1 MKKNIVT
8 GLHRPWVHPLWI
20 VAPASILI
28 FAMGWSNFGTVAGIV
43 GGVGGLAWVLILA
56 GVVKL
61 AQRSEKLA
69 GLLSTI
75 VVLAVGATLFLTM
88 GGGVYEYMLM
98 HKALEV
104 SPEWITTITSGPLG
118 EQVILYFIIFNSLL
132 EIFLVPLALLLN
144 WNMPGRRR
152 FVLAACLIF
161 YAIRIWTYLYF
172 APQYF
177 DFGEMAFSE
186 QFIEDLTAR
195 MSIDNIRFVIQT
207 LEATL
212 FFRAALGSPIP
223 LSAVDRN
230 QLQGN

>member
-8 GLHRPWVHPLWI
+8 GLQRPWFSPLWI
-20 VAPASILI
+20 LAPASMII
-28 FAMGWSNFGTVAGIV
+28 FAMGWSNFGSTAGIIGGFGGLLWILALAGIV
-43 GGVGGLAWVLILA
+43 RLM
-56 GVVKL
+56 
-61 AQRSEKLA
+61 QRSEKLTA
-69 GLLSTI
+69 ALSAI
-75 VVLAVGATLFLTM
+75 VVLGAGAILFLTM

-186 QFIEDLTAR
+186 QFIKDLTAR

-207 LEATL
+207 MEATL
-212 FFRAALGSPIP
+212 FFRAALGSTST
-223 LSAVDRN
+223 LSKTDN
-230 QLQGN
+230 